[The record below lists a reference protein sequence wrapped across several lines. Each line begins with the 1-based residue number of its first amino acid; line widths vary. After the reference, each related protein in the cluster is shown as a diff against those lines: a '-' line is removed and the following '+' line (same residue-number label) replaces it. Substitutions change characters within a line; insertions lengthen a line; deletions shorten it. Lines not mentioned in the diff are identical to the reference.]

1 MDFGEFKSRI
11 LSNNL
16 LFGINWSHSKQGRRT
31 SRPCS
36 QVDRFRYPRVVLITL
51 AHVGGRPSAGDQFEP
66 LVQMYLQRTSSFAR
80 CESAVF
86 RTEEALL
93 EWLSKQQA
101 RTPAVA
107 VLLDSRGKQMNSE
120 AFAEW
125 LGCRRDE
132 GTQHVVFAI
141 GPASGWSDAA
151 RPRARLL
158 LSLGQLTLAHALARV
173 VVAEQIYRAS
183 TILTGHPYHTGH

>member
-1 MDFGEFKSRI
+1 M
-11 LSNNL
+11 
-16 LFGINWSHSKQGRRT
+16 
-31 SRPCS
+31 
-36 QVDRFRYPRVVLITL
+36 LITL
-51 AHVGGRPSAGDQFEP
+51 AYVGSRPSAGDQFEP
-66 LVQMYLQRTSSFAR
+66 LVQMYLQRTSPFAR
-80 CESAVF
+80 CESSAF

-93 EWLSKQQA
+93 DWLSKQQA

-125 LGCRRDE
+125 LGARRDE
-132 GTQHVVFAI
+132 GTQHIVFAI
-141 GPASGWSDAA
+141 GPASGWSDAS
-151 RPRARLL
+151 RQRARLL

-173 VVAEQIYRAS
+173 VIAEQIYRAS